1 MFTDILFIVTT
12 AFALFGIYCFA
23 ETVYEIFSVS
33 AFPPSVTVIA
43 AENEELAYRKIKYI
57 EENVPNNHTVI
68 YRDQSKENSA
78 DEAVLLNQMIKDV
91 LYVNNK

>member
-23 ETVYEIFSVS
+23 ETVAEIFAV
-33 AFPPSVTVIA
+33 AKFPPSVTVIA
-43 AENEELAYRKIKYI
+43 TENEDFAYRKIKYI
-57 EENVPNNHTVI
+57 EENVPNNYTI
-68 YRDQSKENSA
+68 LYSPA
-78 DEAVLLNQMIKDV
+78 DAEKTEGDTIWLTRQIKDV